1 MSRGINKVILV
12 GNLGQ
17 DPEVRYLPNGG
28 AVANITL
35 ATSES
40 WMDKNSGQRQ
50 EKTEWHRV
58 VFFGKLAD
66 IVSQYVKKG
75 SKLYV
80 EGKLQTRKWQDQSG
94 NDRYTT
100 EVVVD
105 SFNGQMQMLDG
116 RGGGN
121 ANMGGGSNMGGG
133 NQGGYGNN
141 PVAQPN
147 NFQQQAPQQA
157 ANPYQQPDYAQSA
170 PQASQQPAPQQQ
182 APQQQMPQQSAPQQ
196 QPQYQAAPQQPSQ
209 QQPSQQ
215 QAPQHQAAPQQAAAP
230 QGGTAFGSPASA
242 PAQSFDDFDDDI
254 PF

>member
-116 RGGGN
+116 RGGDN

-141 PVAQPN
+141 PAAQPN

-170 PQASQQPAPQQQ
+170 PQSQQQAPQQQ
-182 APQQQMPQQSAPQQ
+182 APQQQMSQQPASQQ
-196 QPQYQAAPQQPSQ
+196 QPQYQAASQQPPQQAPQ
-209 QQPSQQ
+209 QQ
-215 QAPQHQAAPQQAAAP
+215 QAPQHQATPQQAAAP